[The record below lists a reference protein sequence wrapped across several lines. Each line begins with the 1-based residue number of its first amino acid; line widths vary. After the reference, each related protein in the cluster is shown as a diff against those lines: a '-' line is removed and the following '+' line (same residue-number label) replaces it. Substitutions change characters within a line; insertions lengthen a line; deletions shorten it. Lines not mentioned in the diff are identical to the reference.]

1 MVKNLIANA
10 GNTGSIPGSRRFPGE
25 GSGNAL
31 QYSSLGN
38 PMNRGVWWA
47 TVHVVAKSRT
57 RLVLK
62 LKLQYVGHP
71 MRKAD
76 SFEKTLMLGKTEGRR
91 RRG

>member
-1 MVKNLIANA
+1 MGSPGGSVVKNLIANA

-47 TVHVVAKSRT
+47 TVHEA
-57 RLVLK
+57 
-62 LKLQYVGHP
+62 
-71 MRKAD
+71 A
-76 SFEKTLMLGKTEGRR
+76 MLNGLINTGKPRV
-91 RRG
+91 